1 MQERHESVVPEPTL
15 TPDARAESPWQS
27 PRIIDLDLQ
36 ATASG
41 TAVSLVELLTI
52 AGAPS

>member
-41 TAVSLVELLTI
+41 SVVSLIEALSL